1 MAGKGRA
8 NGEGSIYPF
17 RNGFAAYVW
26 VTTPGGERKR
36 KYVYGPTREMVHEKW
51 LKLHQAAKNGPVA
64 TSVPRLSE
72 YLNYWLTEVIK
83 PNRAPLTYVNYELFA
98 RRYINPMLGGERLDK
113 LGVRDVQKWINAIP
127 GICQCCAQGKD
138 ARRDEKRRRCCA
150 LSVRRCCKDAP
161 SARTVSDIRACL
173 RAALN
178 HAIREELIGRNVAEL
193 VTLPTVRKRKRTAWT
208 SEEARKFLESA
219 RDARD
224 AMYAGYVLAVVLGL
238 RKGEILGLTWD
249 ALDFANGELAVNH
262 QLQRAGGELLHR
274 ETKTAASDDTMP
286 LPSIVV
292 AALEKRRRDQLADRK
307 QADLAWHPTD
317 LVFTTKYGLPIDP
330 RNFNRSWDN
339 RVVRS
344 GVRKITVHDGRRSCG
359 TLLVDLD
366 VHPRV
371 IMRILRHAQ
380 FSMTME
386 IYSQA
391 SSKKT
396 RDALKRLGESL
407 DE

>member
-1 MAGKGRA
+1 
-8 NGEGSIYPF
+8 
-17 RNGFAAYVW
+17 
-26 VTTPGGERKR
+26 
-36 KYVYGPTREMVHEKW
+36 
-51 LKLHQAAKNGPVA
+51 
-64 TSVPRLSE
+64 
-72 YLNYWLTEVIK
+72 
-83 PNRAPLTYVNYELFA
+83 
-98 RRYINPMLGGERLDK
+98 
-113 LGVRDVQKWINAIP
+113 
-127 GICQCCAQGKD
+127 
-138 ARRDEKRRRCCA
+138 
-150 LSVRRCCKDAP
+150 
-161 SARTVSDIRACL
+161 
-173 RAALN
+173 
-178 HAIREELIGRNVAEL
+178 
-193 VTLPTVRKRKRTAWT
+193 
-208 SEEARKFLESA
+208 
-219 RDARD
+219 
-224 AMYAGYVLAVVLGL
+224 
-238 RKGEILGLTWD
+238 
-249 ALDFANGELAVNH
+249 
-262 QLQRAGGELLHR
+262 
-274 ETKTAASDDTMP
+274 MP

-307 QADLAWHPTD
+307 EAELAWHPTD
-317 LVFTTKYGLPIDP
+317 LVFTTKYGLPIEP

>member
-26 VTTPGGERKR
+26 VTTPTGEKKR
-36 KYVYGPTREMVHEKW
+36 KYVYGPTREAVHAKW
-51 LKLHQAAKNGPVA
+51 LKLHQAAKTGPVA
-64 TSVPRLSE
+64 TSVPRVRE

-83 PNRAPLTYVNYELFA
+83 PNRAPKTFINYELFI
-98 RRYINPMLGGERLDK
+98 RLYINPTLGDRRLDK
-113 LGVRDVQKWINAIP
+113 LSVRDVQKWINGIP
-127 GICQCCAQGKD
+127 SACQCCAQGKD
-138 ARRDEKRRRCCA
+138 ARRPETKRRCCA
-150 LSVRRCCKDAP
+150 LSPRQCCKDAP
-161 SARTVSDIRACL
+161 TARTVAHIRACL
-173 RAALN
+173 RTALN
-178 HAIREELIGRNVAEL
+178 QAIRDELIGRNVAEL
-193 VTLPTVRKRKRTAWT
+193 VTLPTIRKRKRTAWT
-208 SEEARKFLESA
+208 TEEARKFLESA

-238 RKGEILGLTWD
+238 RKGEILGLTWA
-249 ALDFANGELAVNH
+249 ALDFKSSELAVSH

-274 ETKTAASDDTMP
+274 ATKTAESDDTLP

-292 AALEKRRRDQLADRK
+292 AALEKRRREQIADR
-307 QADLAWHPTD
+307 QEAEEAWHSND
-317 LVFTTKYGLPIDP
+317 LVFTTKYGRPIEP

-339 RVVRS
+339 RVARS

-380 FSMTME
+380 FSLTME
-386 IYSQA
+386 VYSQA
-391 SSKKT
+391 SSQKT

>member
-26 VTTPGGERKR
+26 VTTPTGDKKR
-36 KYVYGPTREMVHEKW
+36 KYVYGPTRETVHDKW
-51 LKLHQAAKNGPVA
+51 LKLHQAAKNGPVT
-64 TSVPRLSE
+64 TSVPRLRE
-72 YLNYWLTEVIK
+72 FLNYWLTEVIE
-83 PNRAPLTYVNYELFA
+83 PNRAPLTYVNYELFT
-98 RRYINPMLGGERLDK
+98 RLYINPVLGGQRLDK
-113 LGVRDVQKWINAIP
+113 LGVRDVQKWLNAIP

-138 ARRDEKRRRCCA
+138 ARRSEKGRRCCA
-150 LSVRRCCKDAP
+150 LSVRLCCKEAP
-161 SARTVSDIRACL
+161 SARTISDIRACL
-173 RAALN
+173 RSALN
-178 HAIREELIGRNVAEL
+178 YAIREELIGRNVAEL

-249 ALDFANGELAVNH
+249 ALDFDNGELMVGH
-262 QLQRAGGELLHR
+262 QLQRARRKLLHR

-292 AALEKRRRDQLADRK
+292 TALEKRRRDQFADRK
-307 QADLAWHPTD
+307 EADVAWHPTD
-317 LVFTTKYGLPIDP
+317 LVFTTKYGQPIDP

-339 RVVRS
+339 RVARC

>member
-26 VTTPGGERKR
+26 VTTPAGERKR
-36 KYVYGPTREMVHEKW
+36 KYVYGPTREGVHDKW

-72 YLNYWLTEVIK
+72 YLNYWLTKVIK
-83 PNRAPLTYVNYELFA
+83 PNRAPKTFINYELFT
-98 RRYINPMLGGERLDK
+98 RLYINPTLGGRRLDK
-113 LGVRDVQKWINAIP
+113 LSVRDVQKWINGIP
-127 GICQCCAQGKD
+127 SVCQCCVQGKD

-161 SARTVSDIRACL
+161 SDRTVSHIRACL
-173 RAALN
+173 RTALN
-178 HAIREELIGRNVAEL
+178 QAIRDELIGRNVAEL

-208 SEEARKFLESA
+208 TEEARKFLESA

-238 RKGEILGLTWD
+238 RKGEILGLTWG
-249 ALDFANGELAVNH
+249 ALDFDNGELAVSH

-274 ETKTAASDDTMP
+274 ATKTAESDDTMP

-292 AALEKRRRDQLADRK
+292 TALEKRRRDQLADRK
-307 QADLAWHPTD
+307 EAEVAWQPTD
-317 LVFTTKYGLPIDP
+317 LVFTTKYGRPIEP

-339 RVVRS
+339 RVARS
-344 GVRKITVHDGRRSCG
+344 DVRKITVHDGRRSCG

-391 SSKKT
+391 SSAKT